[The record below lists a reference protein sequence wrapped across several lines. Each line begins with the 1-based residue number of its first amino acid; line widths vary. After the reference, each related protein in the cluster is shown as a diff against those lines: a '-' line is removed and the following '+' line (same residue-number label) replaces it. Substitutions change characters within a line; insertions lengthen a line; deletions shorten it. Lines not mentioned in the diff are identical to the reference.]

1 MSSGD
6 GSWKDQDT
14 ADWTQRM
21 RPVMS
26 EVQAD
31 ESDESL
37 LDTAN
42 LVAQTAVLASN
53 YDLEDPEILVSA
65 AGLIGVEDDRNLS
78 PQKRQVT

>member
-1 MSSGD
+1 M
-6 GSWKDQDT
+6 
-14 ADWTQRM
+14 
-21 RPVMS
+21 
-26 EVQAD
+26 
-31 ESDESL
+31 
-37 LDTAN
+37 DTAN